1 MAVRTVFRHQVL
13 YPGWEMLLLF
23 LASLDVMLTHTIL
36 TLGGVEANPLAARVF
51 DQAGTLGMSVYKF
64 ALIGL
69 FVLIMEYVG
78 TKQLA
83 SGRRLATA
91 GVAISVL
98 PVAVALMM
106 IPELM
111 LVYVAS

>member
-1 MAVRTVFRHQVL
+1 MLRQQVL
-13 YPGWEMLLLF
+13 YPGREMLLLL
-23 LASLDVMLTHTIL
+23 LASLDVMLTHLIL
-36 TLGGVEANPLAARVF
+36 NLGGVEANPLAARVF

-78 TKQLA
+78 TKQLV

-91 GVAISVL
+91 GIAISSL
-98 PVAVALMM
+98 PVVVALLLL
-106 IPELM
+106 PELM
-111 LVYVAS
+111 LAYVAA